1 MEGQEAVGVGSTSGS
16 GSETAVAM
24 TSAVVEA
31 PVQTAP
37 EPTKQPVVTGEES
50 TKRVAKNFREALSDS
65 IAKKK
70 TEMVSRPGSVPAEA
84 ATTATA
90 MPTNPT
96 DTVEAIVAP
105 RSMDE
110 KNRAMFEKLPVEAKK
125 WVLQRE
131 QETSRIGFERAER
144 VKQQEL
150 ELAPVIEH
158 YKKYE
163 SQYLRDGVRPSDV
176 VTKAIEWDQAFRQDK
191 NQAARE
197 YLASY
202 GIDPADL
209 VLMDDAP
216 SYQDDQSSQP
226 IPSIDDIRAEIRN
239 ELLAEEN
246 KKHAQS
252 LLQENMRLAT
262 EFLNNTPFG
271 KDTSSARELDEAM
284 GPVIERLM
292 ALDPSRDKREV
303 LKEAYEHVSTKDP
316 RFSSVRSQY
325 EAAQRASQAKQEAG
339 KAFLASRSISGSPS
353 NGVSDFKP
361 KNFREGLQ
369 RRMRGGT

>member
-1 MEGQEAVGVGSTSGS
+1 MEGQEAVGTSNVGTS
-16 GSETAVAM
+16 GSETAQAM
-24 TSAVVEA
+24 TAAVVEA
-31 PVQTAP
+31 PVQAS
-37 EPTKQPVVTGEES
+37 EPVKSQETSAEDSPRK
-50 TKRVAKNFREALSDS
+50 VAKNFREALSDS

-70 TEMVSRPGSVPAEA
+70 TEMVSRPGTVPADA
-84 ATTATA
+84 ATVATTT
-90 MPTNPT
+90 PTNPT

-150 ELAPVIEH
+150 ELEPVLQH

-163 SQYLRDGVRPSDV
+163 STYLRDGIRPSDV
-176 VTKAIEWDQAFRQDK
+176 VTRAIEWDQAFRADK
-191 NQAARE
+191 NSAARE

-216 SYQDDQSSQP
+216 AQYEQQSNQP
-226 IPSIDDIRAEIRN
+226 VPSIDDIRAEIRN

-262 EFLNNTPFG
+262 EFLTATPFG

-292 ALDPSRDKREV
+292 ALDPSRDKREI

-325 EAAQRASQAKQEAG
+325 EAAQKASQAKQEAG

-361 KNFREGLQ
+361 KNFREGLL

>member
-1 MEGQEAVGVGSTSGS
+1 MEGQEAVGTSNVSS
-16 GSETAVAM
+16 GSETAQAM
-24 TSAVVEA
+24 TAAVVEA
-31 PVQTAP
+31 PVQAS
-37 EPTKQPVVTGEES
+37 EPVKSQETSAEDSPRK
-50 TKRVAKNFREALSDS
+50 VAKNFREALSDS

-70 TEMVSRPGSVPAEA
+70 TEMVSRPGTVPADA
-84 ATTATA
+84 ATVATTT
-90 MPTNPT
+90 PTNPT

-150 ELAPVIEH
+150 ELEPVLQH

-163 SQYLRDGVRPSDV
+163 STYLRDGIRPSDV
-176 VTKAIEWDQAFRQDK
+176 VTRAIEWDQAFRADK
-191 NQAARE
+191 NSAARE

-216 SYQDDQSSQP
+216 SQYEQQSNQP
-226 IPSIDDIRAEIRN
+226 VPSIDDIRAEIRN

-262 EFLNNTPFG
+262 EFLTATPFG

-292 ALDPSRDKREV
+292 ALDPSRDKREI

-325 EAAQRASQAKQEAG
+325 EAAQKASQAKQEAG

-361 KNFREGLQ
+361 KNFREGLL